1 MEGDRSILVT
11 IDDRNDITRIAPTG
25 ELDMATVPTFEEILR
40 SSEQAPGSVIML
52 DLRDITFMDTSGLH
66 AFLEAR
72 DRARGNGHR
81 LLFVG
86 ASPSVRRIFE
96 ASGMASVLD
105 EHEAVSTIER
115 FTRSRPASHTPGD
128 PGDTRA

>member
-1 MEGDRSILVT
+1 MDGNGSILVT

-25 ELDMATVPTFEEILR
+25 ELDMANVPAFEEILR
-40 SSEQAPGSVIML
+40 ASEKAPGSVIML

-72 DRARGNGHR
+72 DRSRGNGHR

-105 EHEAVSTIER
+105 EHEAAGTIER
-115 FTRSRPASHTPGD
+115 FTRSQPASDAPGD
-128 PGDTRA
+128 PGDPHA